1 MTFEPGEEYDCDFCA
16 DVHEVRRGKGMA
28 IEGFTPRVSGAVYAR
43 CPVVGV
49 VDLSD
54 GDPDPVEA
62 AGASDDWP

>member
-16 DVHEVRRGKGMA
+16 DAHEVRRGKGMA
-28 IEGFTPRVSGAVYAR
+28 VEGFTPRVPGAVYAR

-54 GDPDPVEA
+54 ADPVEA
-62 AGASDDWP
+62 DGARDDWP